1 VRRFL
6 TGAAAALSIS
16 GIAFLAPAMTQEAAE
31 TAPEQPKLTLSA
43 THGAWEVHCVEG
55 TEDCTMRQFGDT
67 AEGERALMV
76 AIKRLEG
83 VTNEGKPVPAAMEVL
98 APLGLLI
105 PYGIRLK
112 VDQGEV
118 AGIPLIRCI
127 ADRCIAQEPLSEQS
141 VSQLKNGATAKFGF
155 VMNDEVLVDISL
167 NGFTAAYNAL
177 KPVPMEGPGQGQN

>member
-1 VRRFL
+1 MRRIFI
-6 TGAAAALSIS
+6 GATAALFMAGSAS
-16 GIAFLAPAMTQEAAE
+16 LAPATAQESAE
-31 TAPEQPKLTLSA
+31 TQPAQPNVTLSA

-67 AEGERALMV
+67 PDGERALMV
-76 AIKRLEG
+76 AVKRLEG
-83 VTNEGKPVPAAMEVL
+83 VTNEGQPVPAAMEVL

-118 AGIPLIRCI
+118 TGIPLIRCVQ
-127 ADRCIAQEPLSEQS
+127 DRCIAQEPLSEQS
-141 VSQLKNGATAKFGF
+141 VSTLKGGATARFGF

-167 NGFTAAYNAL
+167 NGFTAAYNSL
-177 KPVPMEGPGQGQN
+177 KPMAMEGPGQN

>member
-1 VRRFL
+1 MRRFL
-6 TGAAAALSIS
+6 TGAAAALFITGTAS
-16 GIAFLAPAMTQEAAE
+16 LAPALAQETAE
-31 TAPEQPKLTLSA
+31 TPPDQPQLTLSA

-76 AIKRLEG
+76 AIKRLSG
-83 VTNEGKPVPAAMEVL
+83 VTNEGREVPAAMEVL

-118 AGIPLIRCI
+118 TGIPLIRCI
-127 ADRCIAQEPLSEQS
+127 ADRCIGQEPLSQQS
-141 VSQLKNGATAKFGF
+141 ISTLKNGATARFGF

-167 NGFTAAYNAL
+167 NGFTAAYDSL
-177 KPVPMEGPGQGQN
+177 KPVPMEGPGQN